1 MHLFEGLL
9 LGISGILPHLACLDE
24 SLLMAEAFVL
34 LDLLGHGS
42 VEEDVCADG
51 PGGFALLLLLVLFNF
66 GRLLLLIS
74 LFASLSY
81 MKIMKSL
88 KSVQTQF

>member
-1 MHLFEGLL
+1 
-9 LGISGILPHLACLDE
+9 
-24 SLLMAEAFVL
+24 MAEAFVL
-34 LDLLGHGS
+34 LDLLCHGS
-42 VEEDVCADG
+42 VEEDVSADDLI
-51 PGGFALLLLLVLFNF
+51 GFALLLLLVLFNL

-88 KSVQTQF
+88 KSAQTQF

>member
-1 MHLFEGLL
+1 
-9 LGISGILPHLACLDE
+9 
-24 SLLMAEAFVL
+24 MAEAFVF

-42 VEEDVCADG
+42 VEEDVSADDLI
-51 PGGFALLLLLVLFNF
+51 GFALLLLLVLFNL

-88 KSVQTQF
+88 KSAQTQF

>member
-1 MHLFEGLL
+1 
-9 LGISGILPHLACLDE
+9 
-24 SLLMAEAFVL
+24 MAEAFVL

-42 VEEDVCADG
+42 VEEDVSADG
-51 PGGFALLLLLVLFNF
+51 LIGFALLLLLVLFNL

-88 KSVQTQF
+88 KSAQTQF